1 MGKRR
6 SSRELAVKFLYLCE
20 LNAGEWKE
28 QLEQFWERNPC
39 QKDIIRFSE
48 GLLKKVFEH
57 RDQIDGLVEKFSDHF
72 ALSRMGVI
80 DRNLLRLAVTEILYA
95 KETPAAVVINEA
107 VEIAKRY
114 GSDESPAFIN
124 GVLDKIKGEI
134 EGGRVTATPAS

>member
-20 LNAGEWKE
+20 LNSGEWRD

-39 QKDIIRFSE
+39 QSDIVKFSE
-48 GLLKKVFEH
+48 GLLESVFDH
-57 RDQIDGLVEKFSDHF
+57 REQVDELVERFSDHF
-72 ALSRMGVI
+72 TLQRMGVV
-80 DRNLLRLAVTEILYA
+80 DRNLLRLATTEILFL
-95 KETPAAVVINEA
+95 KNTPAAVVINEA

-114 GSDESPAFIN
+114 GSDESPGFIN

-134 EGGRVTATPAS
+134 EGGRLSLSSAT

>member
-1 MGKRR
+1 M
-6 SSRELAVKFLYLCE
+6 AVKFLYLCE

-39 QKDIIRFSE
+39 QKDIMRFSE

-57 RDQIDGLVEKFSDHF
+57 RDQIDELVEKFSDHF

-134 EGGRVTATPAS
+134 EGGRVIATPAS

>member
-20 LNAGEWKE
+20 LNSGEWRD

-39 QKDIIRFSE
+39 QADIVKFCE
-48 GLLKKVFEH
+48 GLLESVFDH
-57 RDQIDGLVEKFSDHF
+57 REQIDELVQRFSDHF
-72 ALSRMGVI
+72 TLQRMGVV
-80 DRNLLRLAVTEILYA
+80 DRNLLRLATTEILFL
-95 KETPAAVVINEA
+95 KDTPAAVVINEA

-114 GSDESPAFIN
+114 GSDESPGFIN

-134 EGGRVTATPAS
+134 EGGRLSLSSAT